1 MRDVVVVDDRLLYGV
16 SAGDGGPAEG
26 PQPPPRVPAH
36 QPHLGYREAENIILP
51 DSMAIWDISD
61 WQEKICWIEKSWQ
74 NTFLFL
80 FHP

>member
-36 QPHLGYREAENIILP
+36 QPHLGYREGENIILSD
-51 DSMAIWDISD
+51 DSTAI
-61 WQEKICWIEKSWQ
+61 
-74 NTFLFL
+74 
-80 FHP
+80 

>member
-1 MRDVVVVDDRLLYGV
+1 MDRFAALVVFSPEMRDVVVVDDRLLYGV

-51 DSMAIWDISD
+51 DSTA
-61 WQEKICWIEKSWQ
+61 
-74 NTFLFL
+74 T
-80 FHP
+80 